1 MPAPEVHTTWTS
13 AGNEWE
19 TPKAQHC
26 ILETLSLP
34 SFPLQWAQECWEPP
48 WAVVGARNT
57 VAVSHERWRV
67 LHKTWLLA
75 GRVAFNYQICLHGFP
90 QSEQHLLSLLRAQTW
105 RQCLS
110 PQRWRFVVGWPR
122 PQCPFSSLGLSFIIC
137 EMEVT
142 SLPTPHFT
150 DLATWDSSALILFYF
165 LK

>member
-19 TPKAQHC
+19 TPRAQHC

-90 QSEQHLLSLLRAQTW
+90 QSEQHLLSLLRAQTC
-105 RQCLS
+105 Q
-110 PQRWRFVVGWPR
+110 QMAA
-122 PQCPFSSLGLSFIIC
+122 LGS
-137 EMEVT
+137 
-142 SLPTPHFT
+142 
-150 DLATWDSSALILFYF
+150 DG
-165 LK
+165 